1 MAPGI
6 VSPQR
11 SFKYDGAFPASAS
24 LDASKLRITQTLH
37 PSKLPPAED
46 LTFGSHTTGKC
57 CPCVNDANE
66 RVTRC

>member
-11 SFKYDGAFPASAS
+11 SFDHDVAFPAPAR
-24 LDASKLRITQTLH
+24 LDASKLRITKTLH
-37 PSKLPPAED
+37 PSKLPQAED

-57 CPCVNDANE
+57 CLWGE
-66 RVTRC
+66 